1 MAKDITFTT
10 RLAAV
15 VGLAADA
22 SEEQIF
28 TRVQKLSQDASRRDV
43 SNERELRIQGIMS
56 GANCSRDQAIHV
68 LSQQDAEDAK
78 AKAAQAVTG
87 RK

>member
-1 MAKDITFTT
+1 MVKDITFTT

-22 SEEQIF
+22 TEEQIF

-43 SNERELRIQGIMS
+43 SNERELRLQGIMT
-56 GANCSRDQAIHV
+56 GTNCSRDQAIHV

-78 AKAAQAVTG
+78 ARAAGV
-87 RK
+87 KK